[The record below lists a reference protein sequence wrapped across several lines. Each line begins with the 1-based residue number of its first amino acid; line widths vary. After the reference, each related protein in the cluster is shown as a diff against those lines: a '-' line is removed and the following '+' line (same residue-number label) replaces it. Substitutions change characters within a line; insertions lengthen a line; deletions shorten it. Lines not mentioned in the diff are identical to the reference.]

1 MSDPRRPRALF
12 ITTDYPPDLGG
23 LETYSHRISRDLPG
37 GLLAYVAVGSD
48 HPGESLPKPSDGAA
62 LLAHRGRSRLRAFF
76 WSFRRILHLALT
88 RRVDVL
94 LHMQWSTAFPS
105 YLLRRLGLGAP
116 YVILVH
122 GAELLDP
129 GRNVLNRLKSAILAH
144 ADAVVAGSHATAALF
159 RRLGL
164 ESRRLEVI
172 HYGNPLDTG
181 SADVTPG
188 AAPGSGVVRLLCMH
202 RLVAR
207 KGTAFLL
214 DALSGIRELPWSLQV
229 VGRGEEEASL
239 KRMAQAMGLESRISF
254 RPPVEEASKP
264 GLLDGSDLF
273 ILPSLPP
280 EGNNHMEGLGLGLL
294 EAQSR
299 GIAVLGAR
307 TGGIPEAIAEERTG
321 LLFEPGNTADLREKL
336 VRLIQ
341 DRDLR
346 SSLGLAGPEWVR
358 KGFDWRT
365 NLDALAGLLEEISRK
380 A

>member
-1 MSDPRRPRALF
+1 MTAPQRPRALF

-37 GLLAYVAVGSD
+37 GLLAYVAVGTD
-48 HPGESLPKPSDGAA
+48 HPPGSLPKPSGAA
-62 LLAHRGRSRLRAFF
+62 NLLVHRGRSRLRAFA
-76 WSFRRILHLALT
+76 WSFRRILQLVPS

-116 YVILVH
+116 YVILIH

-129 GRNVLNRLKSAILAH
+129 GRTFLNRLKAAILAD

-164 ESRRLEVI
+164 GSRRLAVI

-181 SADVTPG
+181 SAEVTPG
-188 AAPGSGVVRLLCMH
+188 SSPGSGAVRILCMH

-214 DALSGIRELPWSLQV
+214 EALSGMRELSWSLQV

-239 KRMAQAMGLESRISF
+239 RGMARAMGLESRISF
-254 RPPVEEASKP
+254 RPPVEESAKP
-264 GLLDGSDLF
+264 GLLDGSDIF
-273 ILPSLPP
+273 ILPSLAP

-299 GIAVLGAR
+299 GIPVLGAR
-307 TGGIPEAIAEERTG
+307 TGGIPEAIAEGRTG
-321 LLFEPGNTADLREKL
+321 LIFEPGNTASLREKL
-336 VRLIQ
+336 GRLIQ
-341 DRDLR
+341 DAELR
-346 SSLGLAGPEWVR
+346 SRLGAEGPAWVR
-358 KGFDWRT
+358 ERFDWST
-365 NLDALAGLLEEISRK
+365 NLGALAGLLEEVSRK
-380 A
+380 S